1 MLLVPHLLQS
11 VFNMVK
17 RMSKNKRIPEPLN
30 SYEQLS
36 LLRQPNPRAPTGL
49 RNLCIIS
56 LMLKTGVRV
65 SEVINLRCS
74 DLNWEKSKIRIR
86 ESGAARERTLLL
98 DQSDL
103 MLLKSWLD
111 IRPTNSEHFFTTL
124 DGSCLK
130 DRYIREMIKRLA
142 RKAGIS
148 KDVYPHLLRYTFAV
162 DFIRETRDI
171 KLLQEAMG
179 HREASATQIYTRL
192 LFENSTQIGDEVT
205 LKRSG
210 RPALEEHQVQI
221 NCDNC
226 SSYTSNKTVNKVRET
241 NQLDALTA
249 VDSDSKYENSEESR
263 EKAAAVAEPS
273 ITLDAASVRTTKVRI
288 PAIKC
293 SNCNFILHYQ
303 GDCPQCGASFNDIL
317 KHWGKSF

>member
-1 MLLVPHLLQS
+1 
-11 VFNMVK
+11 MVK
-17 RMSKNKRIPEPLN
+17 RMSINKRKPEPLN

-49 RNLCIIS
+49 RNLCMIS
-56 LMLKTGVRV
+56 LMLKTGIRV
-65 SEVINLRCS
+65 SEVVNLRCS
-74 DLNWEKSKIRIR
+74 DLDWEVGSIKIR

-98 DQSDL
+98 DQADL

-111 IRPTNSEHFFTTL
+111 IRPVNSELFFTTL
-124 DGSCLK
+124 DGSGLK

-142 RKAGIS
+142 RKAGIN

-192 LFENSTQIGDEVT
+192 LFENNTQSTDDLI

-210 RPALEEHQVQI
+210 IPASGEHQVQI
-221 NCDNC
+221 NYDAVSCAG
-226 SSYTSNKTVNKVRET
+226 SETVSKVKEAED
-241 NQLDALTA
+241 QVILVDAERIKNNADTINNATA
-249 VDSDSKYENSEESR
+249 VAK
-263 EKAAAVAEPS
+263 PS
-273 ITLDAASVRTTKVRI
+273 INLETVSSSEPKVRI

-293 SNCNFILHYQ
+293 SNCSFILHYQ
-303 GDCPQCGASFNDIL
+303 GNCPQCGASFKDIL
-317 KHWGKSF
+317 KHWGKTI

>member
-1 MLLVPHLLQS
+1 
-11 VFNMVK
+11 MVK

-49 RNLCIIS
+49 RNLCIIC
-56 LMLKTGVRV
+56 LMLKTGMRV

-74 DLNWEKSKIRIR
+74 DLDWEKGRICIR

-98 DQSDL
+98 DQADL
-103 MLLKSWLD
+103 MLLKSWLGTK
-111 IRPTNSEHFFTTL
+111 PVESELFFTTL
-124 DGSCLK
+124 DGSGLK

-142 RKAGIS
+142 RKAGIN

-179 HREASATQIYTRL
+179 HREASATQIYTRV
-192 LFENSTQIGDEVT
+192 LFENSTQTTDDLIV
-205 LKRSG
+205 KRSG
-210 RPALEEHQVQI
+210 IPALEEHQVQI
-221 NCDNC
+221 NYDSGRN
-226 SSYTSNKTVNKVRET
+226 YANNEAVPKVRET
-241 NQLDALTA
+241 ERRVSERRVTFDAAEQVKDNAEIINKTA
-249 VDSDSKYENSEESR
+249 ATSK
-263 EKAAAVAEPS
+263 PS
-273 ITLDAASVRTTKVRI
+273 INLETANSSKPKVRI

-293 SNCNFILHYQ
+293 SGCSFILHYQ
-303 GDCPQCGASFNDIL
+303 GDCPQCGSSFNDIL
-317 KHWGKSF
+317 KHWGKTF

>member
-1 MLLVPHLLQS
+1 
-11 VFNMVK
+11 MVK

-56 LMLKTGVRV
+56 LMLKTGMRV

-74 DLNWEKSKIRIR
+74 DLDWEKGRISIR

-98 DQSDL
+98 DQADL
-103 MLLKSWLD
+103 MLLKNWLD
-111 IRPTNSEHFFTTL
+111 IRPVNSELFFTTL
-124 DGSCLK
+124 DGSGLK

-142 RKAGIS
+142 RKAGIN

-192 LFENSTQIGDEVT
+192 LFEKSTQTTDDLIV
-205 LKRSG
+205 KRSG
-210 RPALEEHQVQI
+210 IPALEEHQVQI
-221 NCDNC
+221 NCDNFN
-226 SSYTSNKTVNKVRET
+226 SYAGSETVSKVKEAVEQVIVVAAERIKDSAEAINKT
-241 NQLDALTA
+241 TA
-249 VDSDSKYENSEESR
+249 VAK
-263 EKAAAVAEPS
+263 PS
-273 ITLDAASVRTTKVRI
+273 IILDTASSSEPKIRI

-293 SNCNFILHYQ
+293 SSCSFILHYQ
-303 GDCPQCGASFNDIL
+303 GNCPQCGASFNDIL
-317 KHWGKSF
+317 KHWGKTF